1 MLTINGLSVE
11 KRLLVRRERSL
22 PLLVELETW
31 LREQRN
37 KLSRSS
43 NVLKPIN
50 YMLKR
55 WDGFARFID
64 DGRICLTNNAAERS
78 LRGLAL
84 GRKAWLFAGSDRGA
98 DRAAIMLTLIM
109 TARLNEV
116 DPKLWLA
123 DVFSRIAEIT

>member
-1 MLTINGLSVE
+1 M
-11 KRLLVRRERSL
+11 
-22 PLLVELETW
+22 
-31 LREQRN
+31 
-37 KLSRSS
+37 
-43 NVLKPIN
+43 
-50 YMLKR
+50 
-55 WDGFARFID
+55 
-64 DGRICLTNNAAERS
+64 
-78 LRGLAL
+78 AL